1 MTWLIVI
8 LIAVLVACAC
18 VVVYHTAEHH
28 ELHKMRAAFENKERM
43 LINHYNNEKDVISHD
58 VVTFLETIPK
68 KEIQG
73 AIEAMMEVLK
83 MIDREETEINHEF
96 VNWVKKKANDIFH
109 GKE

>member
-8 LIAVLVACAC
+8 LIAVLVIFGC
-18 VVVYHTAEHH
+18 VFVYHTAEHH

-43 LINHYNNEKDVISHD
+43 LINYYNNEKDIISRD
-58 VVTFLETIPK
+58 GVTILEPIPK

-83 MIDREETEINHEF
+83 MVDKEETEINHEF